1 VRIEVLYV
9 AECPHLPAALVQLNH
24 VLAVEGIQADVRRIL
39 VEDEEMA
46 QQLQFRGSPTIRI
59 DGRDIAEE
67 SEEPQG
73 HSSSYG
79 LTCRL
84 YPGNK
89 AGVPSLELIRRAVR
103 EARRG
108 TDS

>member
-1 VRIEVLYV
+1 MCSSDL
-9 AECPHLPAALVQLNH
+9 
-24 VLAVEGIQADVRRIL
+24 VLAAEGIQADVRRIL

-59 DGRDIAEE
+59 NGRDIAEE

-89 AGVPSLELIRRAVR
+89 AGAPSLELIRRAVR

>member
-1 VRIEVLYV
+1 MRIEVLYV
-9 AECPHLPAALVQLNH
+9 AECPHLPAALAQLNL
-24 VLAVEGIQADVRRIL
+24 VLVAEGIQADVRRIL

-67 SEEPQG
+67 SGELQE
-73 HSSSYG
+73 HSPSYG

-89 AGVPSLELIRRAVR
+89 AGAPPLELIRRAVR
-103 EARRG
+103 EARQG
-108 TDS
+108 ANS